1 LVLALVALGIVVV
14 EVVPRL
20 ASAGG
25 RDAPTGD
32 ELVLRFGDPSGD
44 ADAEQVVEPE
54 AVEGL
59 DYHVVRRGETLSS
72 IAELRYGDAAYA
84 LDLATLNGLDD
95 PNALEV
101 GQILRLQ

>member
-20 ASAGG
+20 ASAGE

-32 ELVLRFGDPSGD
+32 ELVLRFGDPAGD
-44 ADAEQVVEPE
+44 AEEAVEPE

-72 IAELRYGDAAYA
+72 IAELRYGDSAYA
-84 LDLATLNGLDD
+84 LDLATLNGLTD

>member
-1 LVLALVALGIVVV
+1 MALGIVVV

-25 RDAPTGD
+25 SDAPTGD
-32 ELVLRFGDPSGD
+32 ELVLRFGDPAGD
-44 ADAEQVVEPE
+44 AEESVEPE

-72 IAELRYGDAAYA
+72 IAELRYGDAGYA
-84 LDLATLNGLDD
+84 LDLATFNGLGD

-101 GQILRLQ
+101 GQILRLK